1 MRNVRFEVRDCMKK
15 VRFEV
20 HDCMKKV
27 RFEVHDCMKKVR
39 FEALSGGVGLGKG
52 SKKFKKRK
60 SMVFDHTLLPPPLP
74 PTLTMV

>member
-20 HDCMKKV
+20 HDCIKKV

-52 SKKFKKRK
+52 SKKIKKCK
-60 SMVFDHTLLPPPLP
+60 SMVFDHTL
-74 PTLTMV
+74 